1 MSVVDGTIILL
12 CLTCGA
18 SSRPVLTAV
27 RRYGCCVF
35 FLTPW
40 NFFCLSLS
48 FPLCNCVR
56 VLRKPQFHRD
66 TIHGDVSCRR
76 RDHIALADVRCV
88 VTAGLD
94 GIASLRLLCLLLKT
108 VELTRDLHFNRL
120 SSVVQ
125 QSNVNSQS
133 PALRVR
139 FSQNALFFFF
149 VWLHA
154 CAVHVLCHGRPQR
167 RRGHAPQP

>member
-1 MSVVDGTIILL
+1 MRNAKFAAKIHLTDLFLLIFPAVRSRACCASFSFIVTLMSVVDGTIILL

-94 GIASLRLLCLLLKT
+94 GIASLRLLCLLLNT
-108 VELTRDLHFNRL
+108 VELIAIFILTDL
-120 SSVVQ
+120 VQ
-125 QSNVNSQS
+125 WYNSQM
-133 PALRVR
+133 
-139 FSQNALFFFF
+139 
-149 VWLHA
+149 
-154 CAVHVLCHGRPQR
+154 
-167 RRGHAPQP
+167 

>member
-1 MSVVDGTIILL
+1 M
-12 CLTCGA
+12 
-18 SSRPVLTAV
+18 
-27 RRYGCCVF
+27 
-35 FLTPW
+35 
-40 NFFCLSLS
+40 
-48 FPLCNCVR
+48 R

-94 GIASLRLLCLLLKT
+94 GIASLRLLCLLRILNT
-108 VELTRDLHFNRL
+108 VERLAIFILTDL
-120 SSVVQ
+120 VQ
-125 QSNVNSQS
+125 WYNSQMQTTS
-133 PALRVR
+133 HRR
-139 FSQNALFFFF
+139 CEFDSHRMHFFFFF
-149 VWLHA
+149 VWLP